1 MAELLMY
8 LPLKSVLGDTLLGC
22 YQFALKDRFNNKI
35 VKKKKK
41 KKLTKKITFPLKTER
56 VDIAIEFC
64 IFELV

>member
-1 MAELLMY
+1 MAELLIY

-41 KKLTKKITFPLKTER
+41 TKKITFPLKTER

>member
-1 MAELLMY
+1 MAELLIY

-41 KKLTKKITFPLKTER
+41 KLTKKITFPLKTEI

-64 IFELV
+64 IF

>member
-1 MAELLMY
+1 MAELLIY

-41 KKLTKKITFPLKTER
+41 KTKKITFPLKTER